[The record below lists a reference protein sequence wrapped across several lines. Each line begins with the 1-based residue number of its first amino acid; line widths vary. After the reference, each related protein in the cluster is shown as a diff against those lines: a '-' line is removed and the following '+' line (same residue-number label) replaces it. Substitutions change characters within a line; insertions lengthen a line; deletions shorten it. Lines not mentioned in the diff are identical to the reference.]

1 MLPPII
7 SEVLIKFLTG
17 GYEDMAS
24 GKGSA
29 RPKEPCQTGGW
40 DPGTCTP
47 AIADVG
53 FPAIWTTKSS
63 SHSCLTR
70 DHCRLL
76 NHISNPSSE
85 ADTC

>member
-1 MLPPII
+1 
-7 SEVLIKFLTG
+7 
-17 GYEDMAS
+17 MAS

-29 RPKEPCQTGGW
+29 RPKEPCHTGGW

-53 FPAIWTTKSS
+53 FPV
-63 SHSCLTR
+63 TR

-76 NHISNPSSE
+76 NHISNLSSE